1 LKRAAAVEKKMEVM
15 MAKSR
20 ALGLVLEAV
29 NDLADERKQE
39 SFEAT
44 REY

>member
-1 LKRAAAVEKKMEVM
+1 LKRAAVVEKKMEVT

-20 ALGLVLEAV
+20 ALGLVLESV